1 MLFNSFSFAAFL
13 PIVFCIYWSLP
24 HKYRWCFLLL
34 ASYYFYMSWNAK
46 YILLILFTTLVA
58 YITAISLE
66 SIKNSKTKKL
76 ITFIAAFLCLLI
88 LVYFKYFNFLSQSLT
103 SFLECFLIQLH
114 PITVDVLLP
123 VGISFYTFQTLSYV
137 IDVYKGKIK
146 AERHLGYF
154 ALFVS
159 FFPQLV
165 AGPIERT
172 YNLLPQIKLEHRFD
186 YCQATY
192 GIKLMAWGFF
202 KKLVIADFLSK
213 YVSLVFSNPTYYHGF
228 ALVLAS
234 FLFTIQIYC
243 DFSGYSDIAVGT
255 AKLFGIDLMRNF
267 NSPYLSSSIKQFW
280 QRWHI
285 SLSTWF
291 RDYVYIPLGGR
302 KVSIVRHDFN
312 LLLTFLISGL
322 WHGANWTFVFWGGIH
337 GVGLIIENHF
347 GRLMKNGQDCFKCD
361 SLAIKG
367 IRVLAVFCFCSFAW
381 IFFVSKSLSDALW
394 IVLHLF
400 DGLLVNPSAY
410 FTEGLVSLGLD
421 YYRLYYLMI
430 ILVVLLAYD
439 GLSLRFDVIE
449 TIGKTKFS
457 FRWIIYFTLVFF
469 IISSFY
475 LGMSDYGEFI
485 YFRF

>member
-1 MLFNSFSFAAFL
+1 
-13 PIVFCIYWSLP
+13 
-24 HKYRWCFLLL
+24 
-34 ASYYFYMSWNAK
+34 
-46 YILLILFTTLVA
+46 
-58 YITAISLE
+58 
-66 SIKNSKTKKL
+66 
-76 ITFIAAFLCLLI
+76 
-88 LVYFKYFNFLSQSLT
+88 
-103 SFLECFLIQLH
+103 
-114 PITVDVLLP
+114 
-123 VGISFYTFQTLSYV
+123 
-137 IDVYKGKIK
+137 
-146 AERHLGYF
+146 
-154 ALFVS
+154 
-159 FFPQLV
+159 
-165 AGPIERT
+165 
-172 YNLLPQIKLEHRFD
+172 
-186 YCQATY
+186 
-192 GIKLMAWGFF
+192 MAWGFF

-213 YVSLVFSNPTYYHGF
+213 YVSLVFGNPTYYHGF
-228 ALVLAS
+228 ALALAS

-291 RDYVYIPLGGR
+291 RDYVYIPLGGS
-302 KVSIVRHDFN
+302 KVGIVRHDFN

-347 GRLMKNGQDCFKCD
+347 DRFIKNNLNYLKCNSLTIKCVSGLM
-361 SLAIKG
+361 
-367 IRVLAVFCFCSFAW
+367 VFCFCNFAW
-381 IFFVSKSLSDALW
+381 IFFVSHSLSDSLW
-394 IVLHLF
+394 SISHLF
-400 DGLLVNPSAY
+400 AGLLVSPSVY

-421 YYRLYYLMI
+421 SYRLNYLV
-430 ILVVLLAYD
+430 LVLVILLAFD
-439 GLSLRFDVIE
+439 RLSLKFDVIE